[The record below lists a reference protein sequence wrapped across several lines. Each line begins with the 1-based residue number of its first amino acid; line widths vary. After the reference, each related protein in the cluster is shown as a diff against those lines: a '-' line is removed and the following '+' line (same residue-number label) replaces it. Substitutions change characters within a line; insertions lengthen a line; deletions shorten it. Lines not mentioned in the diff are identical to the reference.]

1 MGQSLETLEHIMKQ
15 IYTAQK
21 NELTEYHIY
30 SNIAKLVKDKKSSK
44 ILLDIANEEL
54 RHAKFWQTVTKKDI
68 KPSHWKIFKFTLIA
82 KFLGYTFAIK
92 LMEKGEE
99 QARINYKEIAE
110 YISDAEQIAED
121 EEKHENELI
130 DLLEEE
136 KLNYVGSIV
145 LGLNDALVELTGTLA
160 GLSFA
165 LQKTNLI
172 AAVGIITG
180 IAASLSMGA
189 SEYLSK
195 KTEGETEIALK
206 SSLYTGAAY
215 IVTVLLLVLPYFIL
229 DNYLLALMTT
239 LVVGVLIILF
249 FNYYVSIAKD
259 LPFRKRFIEM
269 TFISLGVAAISFGIG
284 IVIRITLGVDI

>member
-1 MGQSLETLEHIMKQ
+1 MGKSLEALEHIMKQ

-21 NELTEYHIY
+21 SEITEYHIY
-30 SNIAKLVKDKKSSK
+30 SNIAELVKDKKNK
-44 ILLDIANEEL
+44 KVILDIANEEL
-54 RHAKFWQTVTKKDI
+54 RHAKFWQTITKKDI
-68 KPSHWKIFKFTLIA
+68 KPDRWKIFKFTLIA
-82 KFLGYTFAIK
+82 RFLGFTFAIK

-99 QARINYKEIAE
+99 QAQVNYMEIAE
-110 YISDAEQIAED
+110 YIPEAEQIAYE

-130 DLLEEE
+130 NLLDEE

-145 LGLNDALVELTGTLA
+145 LGLNDALVELTGSLA

-165 LQKTNLI
+165 LQKTRLI

-189 SEYLSK
+189 SEYLSTK
-195 KTEGETEIALK
+195 AEGNTETALK

-215 IVTVLLLVLPYFIL
+215 IITVLLLVLPYFIF
-229 DNYLLALMTT
+229 DNYPLALMTT
-239 LVVGVLIILF
+239 LIVGVLIIFL

-259 LPFRKRFIEM
+259 LPFGKRFLEM
-269 TFISLGVAAISFGIG
+269 TFLSLGIAALSFGIG
-284 IVIRITLGVDI
+284 VIIRVTLGVDI

>member
-1 MGQSLETLEHIMKQ
+1 MGQSLEVLEHIMKQ

-21 NELTEYHIY
+21 NEITEYHIY
-30 SNIAKLVKDKKSSK
+30 SNIAKLVPDKKNK
-44 ILLDIANEEL
+44 KVILDIANEEL
-54 RHAKFWQTVTKKDI
+54 RHGKFWQTVTKKDI
-68 KPSHWKIFKFTLIA
+68 KPDRWKIFKFTLIA

-99 QARINYKEIAE
+99 QAQVNYREISE
-110 YISDAEQIAED
+110 YIPEAEQIAED

-130 DLLEEE
+130 ALLNEE

-145 LGLNDALVELTGTLA
+145 LGLNDALVELTGSLA

-165 LQKTNLI
+165 LQKTSLI

-189 SEYLSK
+189 SEYLSTK
-195 KTEGETEIALK
+195 AEGNTDTALK
-206 SSLYTGAAY
+206 SSLYTGTAY
-215 IVTVLLLVLPYFIL
+215 IITVLFLVLPYFIFES
-229 DNYLLALMTT
+229 YLLALTTT
-239 LVVGVLIILF
+239 LIIGVLIIFL

-259 LPFRKRFIEM
+259 LPFRKRFLEM
-269 TFISLGVAAISFGIG
+269 TFLSLGIAALSFGIG
-284 IVIRITLGVDI
+284 IIIRITLGVDI

>member
-1 MGQSLETLEHIMKQ
+1 MGQSLEALEHIMKQ

-21 NELTEYHIY
+21 NEITEYHIY
-30 SNIAKLVKDKKSSK
+30 TNIAKLVKDKKNRK

-54 RHAKFWQTVTKKDI
+54 RHCKFWQTITKREI
-68 KPSHWKIFKFTLIA
+68 KPNRWQIFKFTLIA
-82 KFLGYTFAIK
+82 KLLGFTFAAK

-99 QARINYKEIAE
+99 QAQVNYMEIAE
-110 YISDAEQIAED
+110 YIPEAEQIAED

-130 DLLEEE
+130 DLLDEER
-136 KLNYVGSIV
+136 LNYVGSIV
-145 LGLNDALVELTGTLA
+145 LGLNDALVELTGSLA

-189 SEYLSK
+189 SEYLSTK
-195 KTEGETEIALK
+195 AEGNTETALK

-215 IVTVLLLVLPYFIL
+215 IITVLLLVLPYFIF
-229 DNYLLALMTT
+229 DNYLLALMAT
-239 LVVGVLIILF
+239 LIVGILIIFF

-259 LPFRKRFIEM
+259 LPFRKRFLEM
-269 TFISLGVAAISFGIG
+269 TLLSLGIAALSFVIG
-284 IVIRITLGVDI
+284 IIIRVTLGMDI

>member
-1 MGQSLETLEHIMKQ
+1 MGQSLKALEHIMKQ

-21 NELTEYHIY
+21 NEITEYHIY
-30 SNIAKLVKDKKSSK
+30 SNIAKSVKDKKNK
-44 ILLDIANEEL
+44 KVLLDIANEEL
-54 RHAKFWQTVTKKDI
+54 RHAKFWKAITKKDI
-68 KPSHWKIFKFTLIA
+68 KPTRWKIFKFTLIA
-82 KFLGYTFAIK
+82 KLLGFTFAIK

-99 QARINYKEIAE
+99 QAQVNYLEIAE
-110 YISDAEQIAED
+110 YIPEAEQIAED

-130 DLLEEE
+130 DLLDEE

-145 LGLNDALVELTGTLA
+145 LGLNDALVELTGSLA

-189 SEYLSK
+189 SEYLSTK
-195 KTEGETEIALK
+195 AEGNTETALK
-206 SSLYTGAAY
+206 SSLYTGTAY
-215 IVTVLLLVLPYFIL
+215 IFTVLFLVLPYFIFK
-229 DNYLLALMTT
+229 NYLLALMTT
-239 LVVGVLIILF
+239 LIIGVLIILF

-259 LPFRKRFIEM
+259 LPFKKRFLEM
-269 TFISLGVAAISFGIG
+269 TFLSLGIAAFSFVIG
-284 IVIRITLGVDI
+284 IIIRITLRVDI

>member
-1 MGQSLETLEHIMKQ
+1 MGKSLEALEHIMKQ

-21 NELTEYHIY
+21 NEITEYHIY
-30 SNIAKLVKDKKSSK
+30 SNIAKLVKDKKNSK
-44 ILLDIANEEL
+44 VLLDIANEEL

-68 KPSHWKIFKFTLIA
+68 KPNRWKIFKFTLIA
-82 KFLGYTFAIK
+82 RLLGYTFAIK

-99 QARINYKEIAE
+99 QAQVNYTEISE
-110 YISDAEQIAED
+110 YIPEAEQIAED

-130 DLLEEE
+130 EMLDEE

-165 LQKTNLI
+165 LQKTHLI

-189 SEYLSK
+189 SEYLSTK
-195 KTEGETEIALK
+195 AEGETETALK

-215 IVTVLLLVLPYFIL
+215 IVTVILLVLPYFIL
-229 DNYLLALMTT
+229 PNYLLALMTT
-239 LVVGVLIILF
+239 LAVGVLIIF
-249 FNYYVSIAKD
+249 SFNYYISIAKD
-259 LPFRKRFIEM
+259 LPFRKRFLEM
-269 TFISLGVAAISFGIG
+269 TFLSLGVASLSFVIG
-284 IVIRITLGVDI
+284 IIIRATLGVDI

>member
-1 MGQSLETLEHIMKQ
+1 MGESLKALEHIMKQ

-21 NELTEYHIY
+21 NEITEYHIY
-30 SNIAKLVKDKKSSK
+30 SNIIKSVKDKKNRK
-44 ILLDIANEEL
+44 TLLDIANEEL
-54 RHAKFWQTVTKKDI
+54 RHCKFWQTITKKDI
-68 KPSHWKIFKFTLIA
+68 KPNRWNIFKFTLIA

-99 QARINYKEIAE
+99 QAQVNYLEIAE
-110 YISDAEQIAED
+110 YVPEAEQIAED
-121 EEKHENELI
+121 EGRHENELI
-130 DLLEEE
+130 DLLDEE

-160 GLSFA
+160 GLTFA
-165 LQKTNLI
+165 LQNTKLI

-189 SEYLSK
+189 SEYLSTK
-195 KTEGETEIALK
+195 AEGNPETALK

-215 IVTVLLLVLPYFIL
+215 IVTVLLLVIPYFIFE
-229 DNYLLALMTT
+229 NYLLCLMIT
-239 LVVGVLIILF
+239 LSVGVFIIFF

-259 LPFRKRFIEM
+259 LPFRKRFLEM
-269 TFISLGVAAISFGIG
+269 TFLSLGVATLSFGIG
-284 IVIRITLGVDI
+284 MIIRVTLGVDI

>member
-1 MGQSLETLEHIMKQ
+1 MKQ

-21 NELTEYHIY
+21 NEITEYHIY
-30 SNIAKLVKDKKSSK
+30 SNIAKLVPDKKNK
-44 ILLDIANEEL
+44 KAILDIANEEL
-54 RHAKFWQTVTKKDI
+54 RHGKFWQTVTKKDI
-68 KPSHWKIFKFTLIA
+68 KPDRWKIFKFTLIA

-99 QARINYKEIAE
+99 QAQVNYREISE
-110 YISDAEQIAED
+110 YIPEAEQIAED

-130 DLLEEE
+130 ALLDEE

-145 LGLNDALVELTGTLA
+145 LGLNDALVELTGSLA

-165 LQKTNLI
+165 LQKTSLI

-189 SEYLSK
+189 SEYLSTK
-195 KTEGETEIALK
+195 AEGNTDTALK

-215 IVTVLLLVLPYFIL
+215 IITVLFLVLPYFIFES
-229 DNYLLALMTT
+229 YLLALTAT
-239 LVVGVLIILF
+239 LIIGVLIIFL

-259 LPFRKRFIEM
+259 LPFRKRFLEM
-269 TFISLGVAAISFGIG
+269 TFLSLGIAALSFVIG
-284 IVIRITLGVDI
+284 IIIRKTLGVDI

>member
-1 MGQSLETLEHIMKQ
+1 MGESLEALEHIMKQ
-15 IYTAQK
+15 IYTAQT
-21 NELTEYHIY
+21 NEITEYHIY
-30 SNIAKLVKDKKSSK
+30 SNIAKTVKDKKNRK

-54 RHAKFWQTVTKKDI
+54 RHCKFWKTITKKDI
-68 KPSHWKIFKFTLIA
+68 KPNRWKIFKFTLIA
-82 KFLGYTFAIK
+82 KFLGFTFAIK

-99 QARINYKEIAE
+99 QAQVNYMEIAE
-110 YISDAEQIAED
+110 YIPEAKQIAED

-130 DLLEEE
+130 ALLDEE

-160 GLSFA
+160 GLTFA
-165 LQKTNLI
+165 LQNTKLI

-189 SEYLSK
+189 SEYLSTK
-195 KTEGETEIALK
+195 AEGNTETALK

-229 DNYLLALMTT
+229 ENYLLCLMIT
-239 LVVGVLIILF
+239 LGVGVSIIFF

-259 LPFRKRFIEM
+259 LPFRKRFLEM
-269 TFISLGVAAISFGIG
+269 TFLSLGVAALSFGIG
-284 IVIRITLGVDI
+284 IIIRVTLGVDI

>member
-1 MGQSLETLEHIMKQ
+1 MGKSLEALEHIMKQ

-21 NELTEYHIY
+21 SEITEYHIY
-30 SNIAKLVKDKKSSK
+30 SNIAELVKDKKNK
-44 ILLDIANEEL
+44 KVILDIANEEL
-54 RHAKFWQTVTKKDI
+54 RHAKFWQTITKKDI
-68 KPSHWKIFKFTLIA
+68 KPDRWKIFKFTLIA
-82 KFLGYTFAIK
+82 RFLGFTFAIK

-99 QARINYKEIAE
+99 QAQVNYMEIAE
-110 YISDAEQIAED
+110 YIPEAEQIAKD

-130 DLLEEE
+130 NLLDEE

-145 LGLNDALVELTGTLA
+145 LGLNDALVELTGSLA

-165 LQKTNLI
+165 LQKTRLI

-189 SEYLSK
+189 SEYLSTK
-195 KTEGETEIALK
+195 AEGNTETALK
-206 SSLYTGAAY
+206 SSLYTGVAY
-215 IVTVLLLVLPYFIL
+215 IITVLLLVLPYFIF

-239 LVVGVLIILF
+239 LIAGVLIIFL

-259 LPFRKRFIEM
+259 LPFRKRFLEM
-269 TFISLGVAAISFGIG
+269 TFLSLGIAALSFGIG
-284 IVIRITLGVDI
+284 IIIRVTLGVDI